1 MKDEKVYLHHIL
13 DAINRIYKY
22 TDSLTFDKFFKNS
35 LVRDAVVRNIEIIG
49 EASKNLSTQ
58 FKSSH
63 EHIPWKSIA
72 GMRDKAI
79 HLYAAVDYRLV
90 WETIQKD
97 LPELE
102 SELSKILKSLE
113 SK

>member
-13 DAINRIYKY
+13 DAIKRIYKY
-22 TDSLTFDKFFKNS
+22 TQSLTFDNFSKND
-35 LVRDAVVRNIEIIG
+35 LVRDAVIRNIEIIG
-49 EASKNLSTQ
+49 EASKNLPTS
-58 FKSSH
+58 FKKTH
-63 EHIPWKSIA
+63 ENIPWKSIA

-79 HLYAAVDYRLV
+79 HVYATVDYRLV

-102 SELSKILKSLE
+102 SELLQILKSLK